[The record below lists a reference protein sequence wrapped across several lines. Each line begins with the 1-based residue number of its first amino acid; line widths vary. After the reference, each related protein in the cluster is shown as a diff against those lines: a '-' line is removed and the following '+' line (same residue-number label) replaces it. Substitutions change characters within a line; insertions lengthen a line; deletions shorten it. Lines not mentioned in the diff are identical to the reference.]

1 MYRCPKGTVS
11 PLYSLNYDTPVKRM
25 DVKKNTFTYFLSN
38 ILEHKNPLTI
48 RLIQDE
54 ND

>member
-25 DVKKNTFTYFLSN
+25 NVKKKYFY
-38 ILEHKNPLTI
+38 IL
-48 RLIQDE
+48 LI
-54 ND
+54 